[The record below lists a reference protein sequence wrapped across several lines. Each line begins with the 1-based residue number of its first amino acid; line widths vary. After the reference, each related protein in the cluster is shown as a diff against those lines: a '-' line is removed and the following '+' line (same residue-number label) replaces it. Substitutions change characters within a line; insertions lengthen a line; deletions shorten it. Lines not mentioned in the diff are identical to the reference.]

1 MPLLGNNDMFILI
14 GADLGA
20 VRNASYRDISS
31 NYRRDK
37 PKRNSSSE
45 HHSGLRHPRLML
57 VPAGGAGTEHRL
69 HQELHRQSGT
79 DQQDRVERRVGQ
91 LLSEQSRA
99 DCRVDWPRLQHRHS
113 TGMLI
118 GPGSSTVTIQ
128 VCWLVQAPAPSQYR
142 YVDWSRLQH
151 RHSTGMLIGPGSS
164 TVTVQVCLCAIIYYN
179 IHVPT
184 VLSPI
189 QSARPDSIQLK
200 NWKSLSFLPVGEVL
214 NIFRTGWVELSRAL
228 WTLWQLDS
236 TQLNWTENVQNWK
249 KLASQLS

>member
-118 GPGSSTVTIQ
+118 GPGSSTVT
-128 VCWLVQAPAPSQYR
+128 
-142 YVDWSRLQH
+142 
-151 RHSTGMLIGPGSS
+151 
-164 TVTVQVCLCAIIYYN
+164 VQVCLCAIIYYN